1 MGLFSWISDL
11 FNKKSDNDTLVE
23 LTASNGL
30 QEPEMTEI
38 TDENIPETMSEEYA
52 DGKGGQD

>member
-38 TDENIPETMSEEYA
+38 TDENIPEAMSEEYA